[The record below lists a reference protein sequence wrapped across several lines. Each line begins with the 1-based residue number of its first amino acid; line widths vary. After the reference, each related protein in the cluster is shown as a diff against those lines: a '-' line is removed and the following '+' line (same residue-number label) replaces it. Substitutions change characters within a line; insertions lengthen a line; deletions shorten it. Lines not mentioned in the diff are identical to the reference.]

1 MNDKVND
8 YEDKLEMITKEI
20 ERLNNIVENKNR
32 EIQQLK
38 GLVETG

>member
-1 MNDKVND
+1 
-8 YEDKLEMITKEI
+8 MITKQI
-20 ERLNNIVENKNR
+20 ERLNNIVQNKNR